1 MSRCGHLGVDTVPT
15 LCHFV
20 PMARH
25 IAPDAAIIRAALA
38 ETGSVKAAAERMGV
52 SRRTLHRWIKKAGIE
67 VERALVV
74 KEAA

>member
-1 MSRCGHLGVDTVPT
+1 MMPMV
-15 LCHFV
+15 CHCV
-20 PMARH
+20 PMPRH
-25 IAPDAAIIRAALA
+25 IEPNAALIRVVLA

-67 VERALVV
+67 VERPLVV